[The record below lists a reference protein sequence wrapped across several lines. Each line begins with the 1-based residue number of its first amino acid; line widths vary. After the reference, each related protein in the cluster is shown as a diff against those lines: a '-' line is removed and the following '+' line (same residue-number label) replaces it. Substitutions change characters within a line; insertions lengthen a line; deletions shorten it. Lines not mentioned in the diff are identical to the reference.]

1 MNYAE
6 KWKIIE
12 LLGSGGQG
20 KVYRVSKKA
29 AEWEAGNNIIDA
41 LKYLSS
47 PLITADAR
55 NEQFERFKK
64 GLLGLIKLDNF
75 SEQGAL
81 KVLHEPEAARDANL
95 AAERIKKEIQA
106 MSENIH
112 PNLLKILDVGD
123 DSKWYVSEFHPKG
136 SLSKNIEMFKA
147 DSLKA
152 LKAFR
157 PLVEAVAKLHEK
169 NYVHR
174 DIKPQNVF
182 IDSNDNLILGDFG
195 LIYFVDEQ
203 HTRISA
209 TLENVGSRDWMPAWA
224 MGMRIDDIKP
234 SFDVFSLGKLLWS
247 MVSGL
252 HILRLWY
259 FERPEFNLE
268 KLFPDSAKMNLVN
281 DLFKK
286 CIVENEEDCLSDA
299 NSLLYE
305 VDNLISVIE
314 NKAEKI
320 SLKVERT
327 CKVCGIG
334 KYKLIVNDNVT
345 DTRNFG
351 LQPTGSRQMKIFT
364 CSYCGNV
371 QFFSYERQLP
381 EAWQE

>member
-1 MNYAE
+1 MDYAE

-12 LLGSGGQG
+12 PLGGGGQG

-41 LKYLSS
+41 LKYLGS
-47 PLITADAR
+47 PLIKAEAR

-81 KVLHEPEAARDANL
+81 KVLHKPEDARDSNL
-95 AAERIKKEIQA
+95 AEERIKKEIQV

-112 PNLLKILDVGD
+112 PNLLKILDVD
-123 DSKWYVSEFHPKG
+123 DDTKWYVSEFHPKG

-147 DSLKA
+147 DLLKA

-157 PLVEAVAKLHEK
+157 PLAGAVAKLHEK

-195 LIYFVDEQ
+195 LIYFIDDQ

-252 HILRLWY
+252 PLLRLWY
-259 FERPEFNLE
+259 FKKPEFNLE
-268 KLFPDSAKMNLVN
+268 KLFPNLPDMNLAN
-281 DLFKK
+281 DFFKK
-286 CIVENEEDCLSDA
+286 CVVENEEDCLSDA
-299 NSLLYE
+299 SSLLYE
-305 VDNLISVIE
+305 VDKLILMIE
-314 NKAEKI
+314 NKADKI

-327 CKVCGIG
+327 CKVCGFG
-334 KYKLIVNDNVT
+334 KYKLVADDNLT
-345 DTRNFG
+345 QIRNFG
-351 LQPTGSRQMKIFT
+351 FNPSGMRTMKVFT